1 MIDTDK
7 YEGHTPA
14 PWKLD
19 WSDTEAEINKGCEIH
34 IVSANKEVL
43 EKFTINP
50 SRIDGDA
57 IYDPYI
63 TSISC
68 GSSYTKGGEYIAEA
82 DARLIADAPL
92 LLAEVKQFHN
102 FDEYIT
108 MLRNGQIDAD
118 DICDVWDE
126 IRLVHGRGD
135 EE

>member
-43 EKFTINP
+43 EKFTMNP
-50 SRIDGDA
+50 SRTDGDA

-68 GSSYTKGGEYIAEA
+68 GSSYTKGGEYITEA
-82 DARLIADAPL
+82 NARLIADAPL
-92 LLAEVKQFHN
+92 LLEEVKR
-102 FDEYIT
+102 
-108 MLRNGQIDAD
+108 LREGIKEMISELTDGYQPTYKPIQKKLKEM
-118 DICDVWDE
+118 IE
-126 IRLVHGRGD
+126 
-135 EE
+135 

>member
-43 EKFTINP
+43 EKFTMNP
-50 SRIDGDA
+50 SRTDGDA

-68 GSSYTKGGEYIAEA
+68 GPSYIKGGEYITEA
-82 DARLIADAPL
+82 NARLIADAPK
-92 LLAEVKQFHN
+92 LLAEVKRLREGLQEMLNVFETN
-102 FDEYIT
+102 NTSRET
-108 MLRNGQIDAD
+108 MRNRIETILKGD
-118 DICDVWDE
+118 D
-126 IRLVHGRGD
+126 
-135 EE
+135 